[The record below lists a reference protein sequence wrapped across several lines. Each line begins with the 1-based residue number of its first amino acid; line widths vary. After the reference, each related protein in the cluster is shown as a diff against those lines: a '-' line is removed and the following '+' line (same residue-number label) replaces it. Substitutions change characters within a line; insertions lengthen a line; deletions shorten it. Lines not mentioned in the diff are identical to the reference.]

1 MHCFSIYFVYLNAL
15 GWLQRCSWTLD
26 GGKCHT
32 TYFLFVCILS
42 LSFHPFG
49 LISHMSLYSD
59 SVYPAICCK
68 NFKCWL
74 LEFFSVTVCDI
85 HQFCYVL
92 INCKELSHSGVRK
105 VNKSC
110 GFSTIWALAWYVRGH
125 LHLSEFLGWA
135 LDGAFALCCPEMA
148 ASHSQLS
155 PRVQRIVSGT
165 QPEVCKDIR
174 QVNASLIQII
184 NVNVAAQV
192 MLNVGLAGQ
201 LLNVSQF
208 ILVSHFVIISR

>member
-1 MHCFSIYFVYLNAL
+1 MLWVDFRDTL
-15 GWLQRCSWTLD
+15 GHLMEENVIL
-26 GGKCHT
+26 HT
-32 TYFLFVCILS
+32 FCLYVYFLFLFT
-42 LSFHPFG
+42 L
-49 LISHMSLYSD
+49 LD
-59 SVYPAICCK
+59 SYHIWVFI
-68 NFKCWL
+68 
-74 LEFFSVTVCDI
+74 VTVFIQPSIAKTLNAGFWNFSLWQCVI
-85 HQFCYVL
+85 FIRFCYVL

-110 GFSTIWALAWYVRGH
+110 GFSTIWALAWYV
-125 LHLSEFLGWA
+125 HLSEFLGWA
-135 LDGAFALCCPEMA
+135 LDGAFALCRPEMA

-165 QPEVCKDIR
+165 QAEVCKDIR
-174 QVNASLIQII
+174 QVNVSLIQII

>member
-1 MHCFSIYFVYLNAL
+1 MLWVDFRDTL
-15 GWLQRCSWTLD
+15 GHLMEENVIL
-26 GGKCHT
+26 HT
-32 TYFLFVCILS
+32 FCLYVYFLFLFT
-42 LSFHPFG
+42 L
-49 LISHMSLYSD
+49 LD
-59 SVYPAICCK
+59 SYHIWVFI
-68 NFKCWL
+68 
-74 LEFFSVTVCDI
+74 VTVFIQPSIAKTLNAGFWNFSLWQCVI
-85 HQFCYVL
+85 FIRFCYVP

-135 LDGAFALCCPEMA
+135 LDGAFALCRPKMA
-148 ASHSQLS
+148 ASHAQLS

-165 QPEVCKDIR
+165 QAEVCKDIR
-174 QVNASLIQII
+174 QVNVSLIQII

>member
-1 MHCFSIYFVYLNAL
+1 MLWVDFRDTL
-15 GWLQRCSWTLD
+15 GHLMEENVIL
-26 GGKCHT
+26 HT
-32 TYFLFVCILS
+32 FCLYVYFLFLFP
-42 LSFHPFG
+42 L
-49 LISHMSLYSD
+49 LD
-59 SVYPAICCK
+59 SYHIWVFI
-68 NFKCWL
+68 
-74 LEFFSVTVCDI
+74 VTVFIQPSIAKTLNAGFWNFSLWQCVI
-85 HQFCYVL
+85 FIRFCYVP

-135 LDGAFALCCPEMA
+135 LDGAFALCRPKMA
-148 ASHSQLS
+148 ASHAQLS
-155 PRVQRIVSGT
+155 PRVQCIVSGT
-165 QPEVCKDIR
+165 QAEVCKDIR
-174 QVNASLIQII
+174 QVNVSLIQII

>member
-1 MHCFSIYFVYLNAL
+1 MLWVDFRDTLGHSMEENVILHTFCLYVYFP
-15 GWLQRCSWTLD
+15 
-26 GGKCHT
+26 
-32 TYFLFVCILS
+32 LFVCILS

-59 SVYPAICCK
+59 MFIQPSVAK
-68 NFKCWL
+68 TLNAGFWNFSLWQCVI
-74 LEFFSVTVCDI
+74 FI
-85 HQFCYVL
+85 RFCYVL
-92 INCKELSHSGVRK
+92 INCNELSHSGVRK

-135 LDGAFALCCPEMA
+135 LDGAFALCHPKMA
-148 ASHSQLS
+148 ASHAQLS
-155 PRVQRIVSGT
+155 PRVQRIQRILSGT
-165 QPEVCKDIR
+165 QAEVCKDIR
-174 QVNASLIQII
+174 QVNVSLIQII

-201 LLNVSQF
+201 LLNVSVH
-208 ILVSHFVIISR
+208 ISYSHFVIISR

>member
-1 MHCFSIYFVYLNAL
+1 MLWVDFRDTL
-15 GWLQRCSWTLD
+15 GHLMEENVIL
-26 GGKCHT
+26 HT
-32 TYFLFVCILS
+32 FCLYVYFLFLFT
-42 LSFHPFG
+42 L
-49 LISHMSLYSD
+49 LD
-59 SVYPAICCK
+59 SYQYI
-68 NFKCWL
+68 
-74 LEFFSVTVCDI
+74 VTVFIQPSIAKTLNAGFWNFSLWQCVI
-85 HQFCYVL
+85 FIRFCYVL

-135 LDGAFALCCPEMA
+135 LDGAFALCCPKMA
-148 ASHSQLS
+148 ASHAQLS

-165 QPEVCKDIR
+165 QAEVCKDIR
-174 QVNASLIQII
+174 QVNVSLIQII